1 MSTCEHFTITIELT
15 NQLKKEK
22 TQGKKYV
29 KYSHDGRSSKYSHG
43 KINYSNYVHVH
54 VHVHLKITKI
64 IILCFKISYLKRY
77 TITTMS
83 NAYML

>member
-15 NQLKKEK
+15 NQLKKGK
-22 TQGKKYV
+22 TQSKKYV

-43 KINYSNYVHVH
+43 KINYSNYVHVR

-64 IILCFKISYLKRY
+64 NILCLELVTLRDIL
-77 TITTMS
+77 
-83 NAYML
+83 